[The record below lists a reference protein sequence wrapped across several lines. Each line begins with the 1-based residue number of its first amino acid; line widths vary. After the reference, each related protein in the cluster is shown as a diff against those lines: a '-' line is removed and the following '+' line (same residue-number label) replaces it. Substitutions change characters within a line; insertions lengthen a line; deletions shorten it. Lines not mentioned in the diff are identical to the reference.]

1 MAKLQEKFLI
11 FIDAADDAAMF
22 PLSNLQSATVASD
35 GSLIIK
41 FAPGSLGDGQ
51 AASVDTVTLTITA
64 DSEKTVF
71 QSIANACADAYSAAS
86 IVIADDVNSVYVDS
100 NISACAITL
109 DA

>member
-11 FIDAADDAAMF
+11 FIDAADDAAMY
-22 PLSNLQSATVASD
+22 PLSNLLGVSVAAD
-35 GSLIIK
+35 GTLLMK
-41 FAPGSLGDGQ
+41 FKS
-51 AASVDTVTLTITA
+51 SVGGGAGAEHDSVSLTITA

-109 DA
+109 DS